1 MNRVCEIDGS
11 NAGTGG
17 YMTKEEFQKLT
28 ENVTLLDGATGSN
41 LFAMGMPRGICA
53 EEWILDHPDVLIEL
67 QKAYVEAGS
76 QILCAPTFG
85 ANRFNL
91 SGYGLG
97 SQVKEMNY
105 ELVQI
110 SKKAVDGKAYVAGDV
125 TAIVKMIGMSPDA
138 TYEKAMERYKEQ
150 MKYMIDAGVD
160 VLLME
165 TMTSMDEAMAAL
177 DAAHEISDL
186 PVLCSM
192 TIDADGSIYAG
203 GHIFEAAETLQA
215 MGADAVGINC
225 SVGPEQLVS
234 IVEGLNNILTIPMI
248 VKPNA
253 GMPKISDTGE
263 ASYDMTPEKFS
274 ESMKVLLEK
283 GAKIV
288 GGCCGTTPDFIRELK
303 KLA

>member
-1 MNRVCEIDGS
+1 
-11 NAGTGG
+11 
-17 YMTKEEFQKLT
+17 MTKEEFQKLA
-28 ENVTLLDGATGSN
+28 EKAILLDGATGSN
-41 LFAMGMPRGICA
+41 LFVMGMPRGICS
-53 EEWILDHPDVLIEL
+53 EEWILDHPDVLVEL

-91 SGYGLG
+91 SSHGLG
-97 SQVKEMNY
+97 AQVEEMNH
-105 ELVQI
+105 ELVKI

-125 TAIVKMIGMSPDA
+125 TAIVKMIGMSPEA

-150 MKYMIDAGVD
+150 MRYLVDAGVD
-160 VLLME
+160 VILME

-177 DAAHEISDL
+177 EAAQQVCDL

-203 GHIFEAAETLQA
+203 GHIFEAAETLQE

-234 IVEGLNNILTIPMI
+234 IVEGLNQRLHITMI

-263 ASYDMTPEKFS
+263 ASYDMTPERFGR
-274 ESMKVLLEK
+274 SMKVLLEK

-288 GGCCGTTPDFIRELK
+288 GGCCGTTPDYIRELK
-303 KLA
+303 KII

>member
-1 MNRVCEIDGS
+1 
-11 NAGTGG
+11 
-17 YMTKEEFQKLT
+17 MTKEEFQKLA
-28 ENVTLLDGATGSN
+28 EKVILLDGATGSN
-41 LFAMGMPRGICA
+41 LFVMGMPRGICS
-53 EEWILDHPDVLIEL
+53 EEWILDHPDVLVEL

-91 SGYGLG
+91 SSHGLG
-97 SQVKEMNY
+97 AQIEEMNH
-105 ELVQI
+105 ELVKI

-125 TAIVKMIGMSPDA
+125 TAIVKMIGMSPEA

-150 MKYMIDAGVD
+150 MRYLVDAGVD
-160 VLLME
+160 VILME

-177 DAAHEISDL
+177 EAAQQVCDL

-203 GHIFEAAETLQA
+203 GHIFEAAETLQE

-234 IVEGLNNILTIPMI
+234 IVEGLNQRLHIPMI

-263 ASYDMTPEKFS
+263 ASYDMTPERFGR
-274 ESMKVLLEK
+274 SMKVLLEK

-288 GGCCGTTPDFIRELK
+288 GGCCGTTPDYIRELK
-303 KLA
+303 KII

>member
-1 MNRVCEIDGS
+1 
-11 NAGTGG
+11 
-17 YMTKEEFQKLT
+17 MTKEEFQKLT
-28 ENVTLLDGATGSN
+28 EKVTLLDGATGSN
-41 LFAMGMPRGICA
+41 LFVMGMPRGICS
-53 EEWILDHPDVLIEL
+53 EDWILDHPDVLIEL
-67 QKAYVEAGS
+67 QKAYVEVGS

-91 SGYGLG
+91 SSYGLG
-97 SQVKEMNY
+97 AQVEEMNH
-105 ELVQI
+105 ELVKI

-125 TAIVKMIGMSPDA
+125 TAIVKMIGMSPEA

-150 MKYMIDAGVD
+150 MRYLVDAGVD
-160 VLLME
+160 VILME

-177 DAAHEISDL
+177 EAAQQVCDL

-203 GHIFEAAETLQA
+203 GHIFEAAETLQE

-234 IVEGLNNILTIPMI
+234 IVEGLNQRLHIPMI

-263 ASYDMTPEKFS
+263 ASYDMTPERFGR
-274 ESMKVLLEK
+274 SMKVLLEK

-288 GGCCGTTPDFIRELK
+288 GGCCGTTPDYIRELK
-303 KLA
+303 KII

>member
-1 MNRVCEIDGS
+1 
-11 NAGTGG
+11 
-17 YMTKEEFQKLT
+17 MTKEEFQKLA
-28 ENVTLLDGATGSN
+28 EKAILLDGATGSN
-41 LFAMGMPRGICA
+41 LFVMGMPRGICS
-53 EEWILDHPDVLIEL
+53 EEWILDHPDVLVEL

-91 SGYGLG
+91 SSHGLG
-97 SQVKEMNY
+97 AQVEEMNH
-105 ELVQI
+105 ELVKI

-125 TAIVKMIGMSPDA
+125 TAIVKMIGMSPEA

-150 MKYMIDAGVD
+150 MRYLVDAGVD
-160 VLLME
+160 VILME

-177 DAAHEISDL
+177 EAAQQVCDL

-203 GHIFEAAETLQA
+203 GHIFEAAETLQE

-234 IVEGLNNILTIPMI
+234 IVEGLNQRLHIPMI

-263 ASYDMTPEKFS
+263 ASYDMTPERFGR
-274 ESMKVLLEK
+274 SMKVLLEN

-288 GGCCGTTPDFIRELK
+288 GGCCGTTPDYIRELK
-303 KLA
+303 KII

>member
-1 MNRVCEIDGS
+1 
-11 NAGTGG
+11 
-17 YMTKEEFQKLT
+17 MTKEEFQKLT
-28 ENVTLLDGATGSN
+28 EKVTLLDGATGSN
-41 LFAMGMPRGICA
+41 LFVMGMPRGICS
-53 EEWILDHPDVLIEL
+53 EDWILDHPDVLIEL

-91 SGYGLG
+91 SSHGLG
-97 SQVKEMNY
+97 AQVEEMNH
-105 ELVQI
+105 ELVKI

-125 TAIVKMIGMSPDA
+125 TAIVKMIGMSPEA

-150 MKYMIDAGVD
+150 MRYLVDAGVD
-160 VLLME
+160 VILME

-177 DAAHEISDL
+177 EAAQQVCDL

-203 GHIFEAAETLQA
+203 GHIFEAAETLQE

-234 IVEGLNNILTIPMI
+234 IVEGLNQRLHIPMI

-263 ASYDMTPEKFS
+263 ASYDMTPERFGR
-274 ESMKVLLEK
+274 SMKVLLEK

-288 GGCCGTTPDFIRELK
+288 GGCCGTTPDYIRELK
-303 KLA
+303 KII

>member
-1 MNRVCEIDGS
+1 
-11 NAGTGG
+11 
-17 YMTKEEFQKLT
+17 MTKEEFQKLT
-28 ENVTLLDGATGSN
+28 EKVTLLDGATGSN
-41 LFAMGMPRGICA
+41 LFVMGMPRGICS
-53 EEWILDHPDVLIEL
+53 EEWILDHEDVLIQL
-67 QKAYVEAGS
+67 QREYVEAGS

-91 SGYGLG
+91 SSYGLG
-97 SQVKEMNY
+97 AHVEEMNH
-105 ELVQI
+105 ELVKI
-110 SKKAVDGKAYVAGDV
+110 SKKAVDKNAYVAGDI

-150 MKYMIDAGVD
+150 IRYLVDAGTD
-160 VLLME
+160 VILME

-177 DAAHEISDL
+177 EAAQEVCDL

-234 IVEGLNNILTIPMI
+234 IVEGLNKILTVPMI

-263 ASYDMTPEKFS
+263 ASYDMTPERFGI
-274 ESMKVLLEK
+274 SMKGLLEK

-303 KLA
+303 KIV

>member
-1 MNRVCEIDGS
+1 
-11 NAGTGG
+11 
-17 YMTKEEFQKLT
+17 MTKEEFQKLA
-28 ENVTLLDGATGSN
+28 EKAILLDVATGSN
-41 LFAMGMPRGICA
+41 LFVMGMPRGICS
-53 EEWILDHPDVLIEL
+53 EEWILDHPDVLVEL

-91 SGYGLG
+91 SSHGLG
-97 SQVKEMNY
+97 AQVEEMNH
-105 ELVQI
+105 ELVKI

-125 TAIVKMIGMSPDA
+125 TAIVKMIGMSPEA

-150 MKYMIDAGVD
+150 MRYLVDAGVD
-160 VLLME
+160 VILME

-177 DAAHEISDL
+177 EAAQQVCDL

-203 GHIFEAAETLQA
+203 GHIFEAAETLQE

-234 IVEGLNNILTIPMI
+234 IVEGLNQRLHIPMI

-263 ASYDMTPEKFS
+263 ASYDMTPERFGR
-274 ESMKVLLEK
+274 SMKVLLEK

-288 GGCCGTTPDFIRELK
+288 GGCCGTTPDYIRELK
-303 KLA
+303 KII

>member
-1 MNRVCEIDGS
+1 
-11 NAGTGG
+11 
-17 YMTKEEFQKLT
+17 MTKEEIQKLT
-28 ENVTLLDGATGSN
+28 EKVTLLDGATGSN
-41 LFAMGMPRGICA
+41 LFVMGMPRGICS
-53 EEWILDHPDVLIEL
+53 EDWILDHPDVLIEL

-76 QILCAPTFG
+76 QILCAPSFG

-91 SGYGLG
+91 SSYGLG
-97 SQVKEMNY
+97 AQVEEMNH
-105 ELVQI
+105 ELVKI

-125 TAIVKMIGMSPDA
+125 TAIVKMIGMSPEA

-150 MKYMIDAGVD
+150 MRYLVDAGVD
-160 VLLME
+160 VILME

-177 DAAHEISDL
+177 EAAQQVCDL

-203 GHIFEAAETLQA
+203 GHIFEAAETLQE

-234 IVEGLNNILTIPMI
+234 IVEGLNQRLHIPMI

-263 ASYDMTPEKFS
+263 ASYDMTPERFGR
-274 ESMKVLLEK
+274 SMKVLLEK

-288 GGCCGTTPDFIRELK
+288 GGCCGTTPDYIRELK
-303 KLA
+303 KII

>member
-1 MNRVCEIDGS
+1 
-11 NAGTGG
+11 
-17 YMTKEEFQKLT
+17 MTKEEFQKLA
-28 ENVTLLDGATGSN
+28 EKAILLDGATGSN
-41 LFAMGMPRGICA
+41 LFVMGMPRGICS
-53 EEWILDHPDVLIEL
+53 EEWILDHPDVLVEL

-91 SGYGLG
+91 SSHGLG
-97 SQVKEMNY
+97 AQVEEMNH
-105 ELVQI
+105 ELVKI

-125 TAIVKMIGMSPDA
+125 TAIVKMIGMSPEA

-150 MKYMIDAGVD
+150 MRYLVDAGVD
-160 VLLME
+160 VILME

-177 DAAHEISDL
+177 EAAQQVCDL

-203 GHIFEAAETLQA
+203 GHIFEAAENLQE

-225 SVGPEQLVS
+225 SVGPDQLVS
-234 IVEGLNNILTIPMI
+234 IVEGLNQRLHIPMI

-263 ASYDMTPEKFS
+263 ASYDMTPERFGR
-274 ESMKVLLEK
+274 SMKVLLEK

-288 GGCCGTTPDFIRELK
+288 GGCCGTTPDYIRELK
-303 KLA
+303 KII

>member
-1 MNRVCEIDGS
+1 
-11 NAGTGG
+11 
-17 YMTKEEFQKLT
+17 MTKEEFQKLA
-28 ENVTLLDGATGSN
+28 EKVTLLDGATGSN
-41 LFAMGMPRGICA
+41 LFVMGMPRGICS

-91 SGYGLG
+91 SSYGLG
-97 SQVKEMNY
+97 AQVEEMNH
-105 ELVQI
+105 ELVKI

-125 TAIVKMIGMSPDA
+125 TAIVKMIGMSPEA

-150 MKYMIDAGVD
+150 MRYLVDAGVD
-160 VLLME
+160 VILME

-177 DAAHEISDL
+177 EAAQQVCDL
-186 PVLCSM
+186 PALCSM

-203 GHIFEAAETLQA
+203 GHIFEAAETLQE

-234 IVEGLNNILTIPMI
+234 IVEGLNQRLHIPMI

-263 ASYDMTPEKFS
+263 ASYDMTPERFGR
-274 ESMKVLLEK
+274 SMKVLLEK

-288 GGCCGTTPDFIRELK
+288 GGCCGTTPDYIRELK
-303 KLA
+303 KII

>member
-1 MNRVCEIDGS
+1 
-11 NAGTGG
+11 
-17 YMTKEEFQKLT
+17 MTKEEFQKLA
-28 ENVTLLDGATGSN
+28 EKAILLDGATGSN
-41 LFAMGMPRGICA
+41 LFVMGMPRGICS
-53 EEWILDHPDVLIEL
+53 EEWILDHPDVLVEL
-67 QKAYVEAGS
+67 QKTYVEAGS

-91 SGYGLG
+91 SSHGLG
-97 SQVKEMNY
+97 AQVEEMNH
-105 ELVQI
+105 ELVKI

-125 TAIVKMIGMSPDA
+125 TAIVKMIGMSPEA

-150 MKYMIDAGVD
+150 MRYLVDAGVD
-160 VLLME
+160 VILME

-177 DAAHEISDL
+177 EAAQQVCDL

-203 GHIFEAAETLQA
+203 GHIFEAAETLQE

-234 IVEGLNNILTIPMI
+234 IVEGLNQRLHIPMI

-263 ASYDMTPEKFS
+263 ASYDMTPERFGR
-274 ESMKVLLEK
+274 SMKVLLEK

-288 GGCCGTTPDFIRELK
+288 GGCCGTTPDYIRELK
-303 KLA
+303 KII

>member
-1 MNRVCEIDGS
+1 
-11 NAGTGG
+11 
-17 YMTKEEFQKLT
+17 MTKEEFQKLT
-28 ENVTLLDGATGSN
+28 EKITFLDGATGSN
-41 LFAMGMPRGICA
+41 LFCMGMPRGICS
-53 EEWILDHPDVLIEL
+53 EEWILDHPEIITEL
-67 QKAYVEAGS
+67 QKRYVEAGS

-91 SGYGLG
+91 SSYGLG
-97 SQVKEMNY
+97 AQVEEMNH
-105 ELVQI
+105 ELVKI
-110 SKKAVDGKAYVAGDV
+110 SKNAVDGKAYVAGDV

-150 MKYMIDAGVD
+150 MRYLVDAGVD
-160 VLLME
+160 VILME

-177 DAAHEISDL
+177 EAAQQVCDL

-203 GHIFEAAETLQA
+203 GHIFEAAETLQE

-234 IVEGLNNILTIPMI
+234 IVEGLNQRLHIPMI

-263 ASYDMTPEKFS
+263 ASYDMTPESFGTG
-274 ESMKVLLEK
+274 MKVLLEK

-288 GGCCGTTPDFIRELK
+288 GGCCGTTPDYIRELK
-303 KLA
+303 KLV

>member
-1 MNRVCEIDGS
+1 
-11 NAGTGG
+11 
-17 YMTKEEFQKLT
+17 MTKEEFQKLT
-28 ENVTLLDGATGSN
+28 EKVTLLDGATGSN
-41 LFAMGMPRGICA
+41 LFVMGMPRGICS
-53 EEWILDHPDVLIEL
+53 EEWILDHEDVLIQL
-67 QKAYVEAGS
+67 QREYVEAGS

-91 SGYGLG
+91 SSYGLG
-97 SQVKEMNY
+97 AHVEEMNHK
-105 ELVQI
+105 LVKI
-110 SKKAVDGKAYVAGDV
+110 SKKAVDKNAYVAGDI

-150 MKYMIDAGVD
+150 IRYLVDAGVD
-160 VLLME
+160 VILME

-177 DAAHEISDL
+177 EAAQEICDL

-234 IVEGLNNILTIPMI
+234 IVEGLNKILTVPMI

-263 ASYDMTPEKFS
+263 ASYDMTPERFGI
-274 ESMKVLLEK
+274 SMKGLLEK

-303 KLA
+303 KIV

>member
-1 MNRVCEIDGS
+1 
-11 NAGTGG
+11 
-17 YMTKEEFQKLT
+17 MTKEEFQKLA
-28 ENVTLLDGATGSN
+28 EKVILLDGATGSN
-41 LFAMGMPRGICA
+41 LFVMGMPRGICS
-53 EEWILDHPDVLIEL
+53 EEWILDHPDVLVEL

-91 SGYGLG
+91 SSHGLG
-97 SQVKEMNY
+97 AQVEEMNH
-105 ELVQI
+105 ELVKI

-125 TAIVKMIGMSPDA
+125 TAIVKMIGMSPEA

-150 MKYMIDAGVD
+150 MRYLVDAGVD
-160 VLLME
+160 VILME

-177 DAAHEISDL
+177 EAAQQVCDL

-203 GHIFEAAETLQA
+203 GHIFEAAETLQE

-234 IVEGLNNILTIPMI
+234 IVEGLNQRLHIPMI

-263 ASYDMTPEKFS
+263 ASYDMTPERFGR
-274 ESMKVLLEK
+274 SMKVLLEK

-288 GGCCGTTPDFIRELK
+288 GGCCGTTPDYIRELK
-303 KLA
+303 KII

>member
-1 MNRVCEIDGS
+1 
-11 NAGTGG
+11 
-17 YMTKEEFQKLT
+17 MTKEEFQKLA
-28 ENVTLLDGATGSN
+28 EKAILLDGATGSN
-41 LFAMGMPRGICA
+41 LFVMGMPRGICS
-53 EEWILDHPDVLIEL
+53 EEWILDHPDVLVEL

-91 SGYGLG
+91 SSHGLG
-97 SQVKEMNY
+97 AQVEEMNH
-105 ELVQI
+105 ELVKI

-125 TAIVKMIGMSPDA
+125 TAIVKMIGMSPEA
-138 TYEKAMERYKEQ
+138 TYEKAMERYIEQ
-150 MKYMIDAGVD
+150 MRYLVDAGVD
-160 VLLME
+160 VILME

-177 DAAHEISDL
+177 EAAQQVCDL

-203 GHIFEAAETLQA
+203 GHIFEAAETLQE

-234 IVEGLNNILTIPMI
+234 IVEGLNQRLHIPMI

-263 ASYDMTPEKFS
+263 ASYDMTPERFGR
-274 ESMKVLLEK
+274 SMKVLLEK

-288 GGCCGTTPDFIRELK
+288 GGCCGTTPDYIRELK
-303 KLA
+303 KII

>member
-1 MNRVCEIDGS
+1 M
-11 NAGTGG
+11 
-17 YMTKEEFQKLT
+17 
-28 ENVTLLDGATGSN
+28 
-41 LFAMGMPRGICA
+41 
-53 EEWILDHPDVLIEL
+53 LIEL

-91 SGYGLG
+91 SSYGLG
-97 SQVKEMNY
+97 AQVEEMNR
-105 ELVQI
+105 ELVKI

-125 TAIVKMIGMSPDA
+125 TAIVKMIGMSPEA

-150 MKYMIDAGVD
+150 MRYLVDAGVD
-160 VLLME
+160 VILME

-177 DAAHEISDL
+177 EAAQQVCDL

-203 GHIFEAAETLQA
+203 GHIFEAAETLQE

-234 IVEGLNNILTIPMI
+234 IVEGLNQRLHIPMI

-263 ASYDMTPEKFS
+263 ASYDMTPERFGR
-274 ESMKVLLEK
+274 SMKVLLEK

-288 GGCCGTTPDFIRELK
+288 GGCCGTTPDYIRELK
-303 KLA
+303 KII

>member
-1 MNRVCEIDGS
+1 
-11 NAGTGG
+11 
-17 YMTKEEFQKLT
+17 MTKEEFQKLA
-28 ENVTLLDGATGSN
+28 EKAILLDGATGSN
-41 LFAMGMPRGICA
+41 LFVMGMPRGICS
-53 EEWILDHPDVLIEL
+53 EEWILEPPDVLVEL

-91 SGYGLG
+91 SSHGLG
-97 SQVKEMNY
+97 AQVEEMNH
-105 ELVQI
+105 ELVKI

-125 TAIVKMIGMSPDA
+125 TAIVKMIGMSPEA

-150 MKYMIDAGVD
+150 MRYLVDAGVD
-160 VLLME
+160 VILME

-177 DAAHEISDL
+177 EAAQQVCDL

-203 GHIFEAAETLQA
+203 GHIFEAAETLQE

-234 IVEGLNNILTIPMI
+234 IVEGLNQRLHIPMI

-263 ASYDMTPEKFS
+263 ASYDMTPERFGR
-274 ESMKVLLEK
+274 SMKVLLEK

-288 GGCCGTTPDFIRELK
+288 GGCCGTTPDYIRELK
-303 KLA
+303 KII

>member
-1 MNRVCEIDGS
+1 
-11 NAGTGG
+11 
-17 YMTKEEFQKLT
+17 MTKEEFQKLT
-28 ENVTLLDGATGSN
+28 EKVTLLDGATGSN
-41 LFAMGMPRGICA
+41 LFVMGMPRGICS
-53 EEWILDHPDVLIEL
+53 EDWILDHPNVLIEL

-91 SGYGLG
+91 SSYGLG
-97 SQVKEMNY
+97 AQVEEMNH
-105 ELVQI
+105 ELVKI

-125 TAIVKMIGMSPDA
+125 TAIVKMIGMSPEA

-150 MKYMIDAGVD
+150 MRYLVDAGVD
-160 VLLME
+160 VILME

-177 DAAHEISDL
+177 EAAQQVCDL

-203 GHIFEAAETLQA
+203 GHIFEAAETLQE

-234 IVEGLNNILTIPMI
+234 IVEGLNQRLHIPMI

-263 ASYDMTPEKFS
+263 ASYDMTPERFGR
-274 ESMKVLLEK
+274 SMKVLLEK

-288 GGCCGTTPDFIRELK
+288 GGCCGTTPDYIRELK
-303 KLA
+303 KII

>member
-1 MNRVCEIDGS
+1 
-11 NAGTGG
+11 
-17 YMTKEEFQKLT
+17 MTKEEFQKLT
-28 ENVTLLDGATGSN
+28 EKVTLLDGATGSN
-41 LFAMGMPRGICA
+41 LFVMGMPRGICS
-53 EEWILDHPDVLIEL
+53 EEWILDHEDVLIQL
-67 QKAYVEAGS
+67 QREYVEAGS

-91 SGYGLG
+91 SSYGLG
-97 SQVKEMNY
+97 AHVEKMNH
-105 ELVQI
+105 ELVKI
-110 SKKAVDGKAYVAGDV
+110 SKKAVDKNAYVAGDI

-150 MKYMIDAGVD
+150 IRYLVDAGVD
-160 VLLME
+160 VILME

-177 DAAHEISDL
+177 EAAQEVCNL

-234 IVEGLNNILTIPMI
+234 IVEGLNKILTVPMI

-263 ASYDMTPEKFS
+263 ASYDMTPERFGI
-274 ESMKVLLEK
+274 SMKGLLEK

-288 GGCCGTTPDFIRELK
+288 GGCCGTTPKYIRELK
-303 KLA
+303 KMM

>member
-1 MNRVCEIDGS
+1 
-11 NAGTGG
+11 
-17 YMTKEEFQKLT
+17 MTKEEFQKLT
-28 ENVTLLDGATGSN
+28 EKVTLLDGATGSN
-41 LFAMGMPRGICA
+41 LFVMGMPRGICS
-53 EEWILDHPDVLIEL
+53 EEWILDHEDVLIQL
-67 QKAYVEAGS
+67 QREYVEAGS

-91 SGYGLG
+91 SSYGLG
-97 SQVKEMNY
+97 AHVEEMNH
-105 ELVQI
+105 ELVKI
-110 SKKAVDGKAYVAGDV
+110 SKKAVDKNAYVAGDI

-150 MKYMIDAGVD
+150 IRYLVDAGVD
-160 VLLME
+160 VILME

-177 DAAHEISDL
+177 EVAQEVCDL

-234 IVEGLNNILTIPMI
+234 IVEGLNKILTVPMI

-263 ASYDMTPEKFS
+263 ASYDMTPERFGI
-274 ESMKVLLEK
+274 SMKGLLEK

-288 GGCCGTTPDFIRELK
+288 GGCCGTTPDYIRELK
-303 KLA
+303 KMV

>member
-1 MNRVCEIDGS
+1 
-11 NAGTGG
+11 
-17 YMTKEEFQKLT
+17 MTKEEFQKLA
-28 ENVTLLDGATGSN
+28 EKVILLDGATGSN
-41 LFAMGMPRGICA
+41 LFVMGMPRGICS
-53 EEWILDHPDVLIEL
+53 EEWILDHPDVLVEL

-91 SGYGLG
+91 SSHGLG
-97 SQVKEMNY
+97 AQVEEMNH
-105 ELVQI
+105 ELVKI

-125 TAIVKMIGMSPDA
+125 TAIVKMIGMSSEA

-150 MKYMIDAGVD
+150 MRYLVDAGVD
-160 VLLME
+160 VILME

-177 DAAHEISDL
+177 EAAQQVCDL

-203 GHIFEAAETLQA
+203 GHIFEAAETLQE

-234 IVEGLNNILTIPMI
+234 IVEGLNQRLHIPMI

-263 ASYDMTPEKFS
+263 ASYDMTPERFGR
-274 ESMKVLLEK
+274 SMKVLLEK

-288 GGCCGTTPDFIRELK
+288 GGCCGTTPDYIRELK
-303 KLA
+303 KII

>member
-1 MNRVCEIDGS
+1 M
-11 NAGTGG
+11 
-17 YMTKEEFQKLT
+17 
-28 ENVTLLDGATGSN
+28 
-41 LFAMGMPRGICA
+41 
-53 EEWILDHPDVLIEL
+53 DVI
-67 QKAYVEAGS
+67 
-76 QILCAPTFG
+76 
-85 ANRFNL
+85 
-91 SGYGLG
+91 
-97 SQVKEMNY
+97 
-105 ELVQI
+105 
-110 SKKAVDGKAYVAGDV
+110 
-125 TAIVKMIGMSPDA
+125 
-138 TYEKAMERYKEQ
+138 
-150 MKYMIDAGVD
+150 
-160 VLLME
+160 LME

-177 DAAHEISDL
+177 EAAQQVCDL

-253 GMPKISDTGE
+253 GMPKISDTGK
-263 ASYDMTPEKFS
+263 ASYDMTPEKFG

-303 KLA
+303 KLV

>member
-1 MNRVCEIDGS
+1 
-11 NAGTGG
+11 
-17 YMTKEEFQKLT
+17 MTKEEFQKLA
-28 ENVTLLDGATGSN
+28 EKAILLDGATGSN
-41 LFAMGMPRGICA
+41 LFVMGMPRGICS
-53 EEWILDHPDVLIEL
+53 EEWILDHPDVLVEL

-91 SGYGLG
+91 SSHGLG
-97 SQVKEMNY
+97 AQVEEINH
-105 ELVQI
+105 ELVKI

-125 TAIVKMIGMSPDA
+125 TAIVKMIGMSPEA

-150 MKYMIDAGVD
+150 MRYLVDAGVD
-160 VLLME
+160 VILME

-177 DAAHEISDL
+177 EAAQQVCDL

-203 GHIFEAAETLQA
+203 GHIFEAAETLQE

-234 IVEGLNNILTIPMI
+234 IVEGLNQRLHIPMI

-263 ASYDMTPEKFS
+263 ASYDMTPERFGR
-274 ESMKVLLEK
+274 SMKVLLEK

-288 GGCCGTTPDFIRELK
+288 GGCCGTTPDYIRELK
-303 KLA
+303 KII

>member
-1 MNRVCEIDGS
+1 
-11 NAGTGG
+11 
-17 YMTKEEFQKLT
+17 MTKEEFQKLA
-28 ENVTLLDGATGSN
+28 EKAILLDGATGSN
-41 LFAMGMPRGICA
+41 LFVMGMPRGICS
-53 EEWILDHPDVLIEL
+53 EEWILDHPDVLVEL

-91 SGYGLG
+91 SSHGLG
-97 SQVKEMNY
+97 AQVEEMNH
-105 ELVQI
+105 ELVKI

-125 TAIVKMIGMSPDA
+125 TAIVKMIGMSPEA

-150 MKYMIDAGVD
+150 KRYLVDAGVD
-160 VLLME
+160 VILME

-177 DAAHEISDL
+177 EAAQQVCDL

-203 GHIFEAAETLQA
+203 GHIFEAAETLQE

-234 IVEGLNNILTIPMI
+234 IVEGLNQRLHIPMI

-263 ASYDMTPEKFS
+263 ASYDMTPERFGR
-274 ESMKVLLEK
+274 SMKVLLEK

-288 GGCCGTTPDFIRELK
+288 GGCCGTTPDYIRELK
-303 KLA
+303 KII

>member
-1 MNRVCEIDGS
+1 
-11 NAGTGG
+11 
-17 YMTKEEFQKLT
+17 MTKEEFQKLT
-28 ENVTLLDGATGSN
+28 EKVTLLDGATGSN
-41 LFAMGMPRGICA
+41 LFVMGMPRGICS
-53 EEWILDHPDVLIEL
+53 EEWILDHEDVLIQL
-67 QKAYVEAGS
+67 QREYVEAGS

-91 SGYGLG
+91 SSYGLG
-97 SQVKEMNY
+97 AHVEEMNH
-105 ELVQI
+105 ELVKI
-110 SKKAVDGKAYVAGDV
+110 SKKAVDKNAYVAGDI

-150 MKYMIDAGVD
+150 IRYLVDAGVD
-160 VLLME
+160 VILME

-177 DAAHEISDL
+177 EAAQEVCDL

-234 IVEGLNNILTIPMI
+234 IVEGLNKILTVPMI
-248 VKPNA
+248 VKLNA

-263 ASYDMTPEKFS
+263 ASYDMTPERFGI
-274 ESMKVLLEK
+274 SMKGLLEK

-288 GGCCGTTPDFIRELK
+288 GGCCGTTPEYIRELK
-303 KLA
+303 KMV

>member
-1 MNRVCEIDGS
+1 
-11 NAGTGG
+11 
-17 YMTKEEFQKLT
+17 MTKEEFQKLA
-28 ENVTLLDGATGSN
+28 EKVTLLDGATGSN
-41 LFAMGMPRGICA
+41 LFVMGMPRGICS
-53 EEWILDHPDVLIEL
+53 EEWILDHPDVLVEL

-91 SGYGLG
+91 SSHGLG
-97 SQVKEMNY
+97 AQVEEMNH
-105 ELVQI
+105 ELVKI

-125 TAIVKMIGMSPDA
+125 TAIVKMIGMSPEA

-150 MKYMIDAGVD
+150 MRYLVDAGVD
-160 VLLME
+160 VILME

-177 DAAHEISDL
+177 EAAQQVCDL

-203 GHIFEAAETLQA
+203 GHIFEAAETLQE

-234 IVEGLNNILTIPMI
+234 IVEGLNQRLHIPMI

-263 ASYDMTPEKFS
+263 ASYDMTPERFGR
-274 ESMKVLLEK
+274 SMKVLLEK

-288 GGCCGTTPDFIRELK
+288 GGCCGTTPDYIRELK
-303 KLA
+303 KII

>member
-1 MNRVCEIDGS
+1 
-11 NAGTGG
+11 
-17 YMTKEEFQKLT
+17 MTKEEFQKLA
-28 ENVTLLDGATGSN
+28 EKAILLDGATGSN
-41 LFAMGMPRGICA
+41 LFVMGMPRGICS
-53 EEWILDHPDVLIEL
+53 EEWILDHPDVLVEL

-91 SGYGLG
+91 SSHGLG
-97 SQVKEMNY
+97 AQVEEMNH
-105 ELVQI
+105 ELVKI

-125 TAIVKMIGMSPDA
+125 TAIVKMIGMSPEA

-150 MKYMIDAGVD
+150 MRYLVDAGVD
-160 VLLME
+160 VILME

-177 DAAHEISDL
+177 EAAQQVCDL

-203 GHIFEAAETLQA
+203 GHIFEAAETLQE

-234 IVEGLNNILTIPMI
+234 IVEGLNQRLHIPMI

-263 ASYDMTPEKFS
+263 ASYDMTPEHFGR
-274 ESMKVLLEK
+274 SMKVLLEK

-288 GGCCGTTPDFIRELK
+288 GGCCGTTPDYIRELK
-303 KLA
+303 KII

>member
-1 MNRVCEIDGS
+1 
-11 NAGTGG
+11 
-17 YMTKEEFQKLT
+17 MTKEEFQKLT
-28 ENVTLLDGATGSN
+28 EKVTLLDGATGSN
-41 LFAMGMPRGICA
+41 LFVMGMPRGICS
-53 EEWILDHPDVLIEL
+53 EEWILDHEDILIQL
-67 QKAYVEAGS
+67 QREYVEAGS

-91 SGYGLG
+91 SSYGLG
-97 SQVKEMNY
+97 AHVEEMNH
-105 ELVQI
+105 ELVKI
-110 SKKAVDGKAYVAGDV
+110 SKKAVDKNAYVAGDI

-150 MKYMIDAGVD
+150 IRYLVDAGTD
-160 VLLME
+160 VILME

-177 DAAHEISDL
+177 EAAQEVCDL

-234 IVEGLNNILTIPMI
+234 IVEGLNKILTVPMI

-263 ASYDMTPEKFS
+263 ASYDMTPERFGI
-274 ESMKVLLEK
+274 SMKGLLEK

-303 KLA
+303 KIV